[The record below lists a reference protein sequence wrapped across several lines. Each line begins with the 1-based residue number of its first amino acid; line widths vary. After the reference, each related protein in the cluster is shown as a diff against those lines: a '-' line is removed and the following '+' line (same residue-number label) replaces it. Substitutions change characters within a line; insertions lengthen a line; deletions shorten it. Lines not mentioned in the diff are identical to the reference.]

1 MDSVNHDDPDYG
13 PAWQFMNTFGGIDRT
28 LSEVV
33 LDVDEVPGCIDLEFA
48 LNDLFLLAFLA
59 GAKYGRTVIYQMG

>member
-13 PAWQFMNTFGGIDRT
+13 PAWHCMNQFGGVDRT

-33 LDVDEVPGCIDLEFA
+33 LQTDDVPACIDIEFS
-48 LNDLFLLAFLA
+48 LNDLFLLAFMA